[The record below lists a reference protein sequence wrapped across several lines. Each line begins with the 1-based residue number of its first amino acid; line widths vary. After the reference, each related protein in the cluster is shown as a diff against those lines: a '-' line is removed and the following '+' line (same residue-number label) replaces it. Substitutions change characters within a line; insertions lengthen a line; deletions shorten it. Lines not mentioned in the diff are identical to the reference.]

1 MQLPNGWDYN
11 EVGVIAMDTMKW
23 EKLTE
28 VQGRLEAELIESF
41 LEANGV
47 DVELIQESVGHSA
60 FPVMVD
66 GLGRVQIFVP
76 IEKEPDARELLK
88 EFREGSVKEE

>member
-1 MQLPNGWDYN
+1 MDQLKY
-11 EVGVIAMDTMKW
+11 

-28 VQGRLEAELIESF
+28 VQGRLNAELIESF

-60 FPVMVD
+60 FPVTVD
-66 GLGRVQIFVP
+66 GFGRVQIFVP
-76 IEKEPDARELLK
+76 KDKIREARELLK
-88 EFREGSVKEE
+88 VYQEGIEKE

>member
-1 MQLPNGWDYN
+1 
-11 EVGVIAMDTMKW
+11 MDTLKW

-28 VQGRLEAELIESF
+28 VQGRLEAELIESY

-47 DVELIQESVGHSA
+47 DVELFQESVGHSA
-60 FPVMVD
+60 YPVMVD

-76 IEKEPDARELLK
+76 KVKAQEAHDLLK
-88 EFREGSVKEE
+88 AYNEGSNQEE

>member
-1 MQLPNGWDYN
+1 
-11 EVGVIAMDTMKW
+11 MDTMKW

-47 DVELIQESVGHSA
+47 DVELVQESVGHSA

-66 GLGRVQIFVP
+66 GLGAR
-76 IEKEPDARELLK
+76 PDLCLK
-88 EFREGSVKEE
+88 RKNPGCA

>member
-1 MQLPNGWDYN
+1 
-11 EVGVIAMDTMKW
+11 MDTLKW
-23 EKLTE
+23 EKLVE

-41 LEANGV
+41 LEANDV
-47 DVELIQESVGHSA
+47 DVELVQESVGHSA

-76 IEKEPDARELLK
+76 KDKIIEARGLLK
-88 EFREGSVKEE
+88 DFQDGIVTED

>member
-1 MQLPNGWDYN
+1 
-11 EVGVIAMDTMKW
+11 MDTMKW

-28 VQGRLEAELIESF
+28 IQGRLEAELIESF

-60 FPVMVD
+60 FPVTVD
-66 GLGRVQIFVP
+66 GLGRVQIFVS
-76 IEKEPDARELLK
+76 KENFRKAHELLDD
-88 EFREGSVKEE
+88 FNVGSNKVE